1 MPVIILTSPL
11 LQSLQVSNEGITL
24 MPMKVNVPEEK
35 LERNENHSVLNVR
48 TEYIE
53 NVLATMFYTF
63 KIYCKLLNRP

>member
-11 LQSLQVSNEGITL
+11 VQSLQVSNEGITL

-53 NVLATMFYTF
+53 NVLATMFTLSKSTVNF
-63 KIYCKLLNRP
+63 

>member
-1 MPVIILTSPL
+1 MPLIFLTSPL

-53 NVLATMFYTF
+53 NVLATMFTLSKSIVNF
-63 KIYCKLLNRP
+63 